1 MSHFLLRLLAGRMQV
16 VLIGSIVL
24 MVALTLGLNALAIST
39 VIDDY
44 LKSAEAERIDRD
56 MDLASQFYR
65 LKAEDITDVGQRMS
79 KDPRVVQALPD
90 ALEGL
95 AEALAILDEEMS
107 RKITV
112 PNLSGTHFIGLLDD
126 RGSIVLGRVLWS
138 NDQLSDRITGGNWGE
153 LPIVEHVMTQNTA
166 ITATEIIPEEFL
178 SQVGLAGQAF
188 IPLKETP
195 KAAST
200 PYDLREGTAGL
211 ALTSVI
217 PIDLEGTAKRVAVI
231 VVYLFNNDFTL
242 VDQIR
247 ETAGVDTATVFYGD
261 LRVSTNVPDE
271 SGERAVGTRV
281 SQEVFDVVLAEG
293 RRYEGE
299 AFVVNEWYITR
310 YEPLIDHLDQVVGIL
325 YVGARKLSFDSLID
339 AFNQRVIVIAFIC
352 ILCAAVFTM
361 PISRFITRPIA
372 ELVDANK
379 RLSRGDMSVRVQ
391 THGRGELSLL
401 GDSFNDMVEKLDETQ
416 KKLFHQEKLA
426 SVGQL
431 AAGVA
436 HEINNPLGTILLL
449 TDVMY
454 KETPEDDPHHEDL
467 AVVIEEATRCKTI
480 VADLLN
486 FSRQQDI
493 LTTNTDIHALLERVV
508 SDARRKPGL
517 DQIEI
522 VTHLDGDVPKIQADQ
537 DQMQQVFTNLLNNAA
552 EAIEGRGRITIST
565 QVENGQWL
573 IIKLADTGCGIP
585 EADMGKLFT
594 PFFTKKAS
602 GKGTGLGLSIVYGIV
617 KMHRGQIQVQS
628 KMGEGTSVFVSLP
641 IQHAP
646 DSGR

>member
-1 MSHFLLRLLAGRMQV
+1 MQV
-16 VLIGSIVL
+16 VLIGSFLL
-24 MVALTLGLNALAIST
+24 MVALTLGLNALVISR

-65 LKAEDITDVGQRMS
+65 LKAEEITDVGQRVA
-79 KDPRVVQALPD
+79 KDPRVLQALPV
-90 ALEGL
+90 ALEGQS
-95 AEALAILDEEMS
+95 EALATLDEELS

-112 PNLSGTHFIGLLDD
+112 PNLSGTHFICLLDD
-126 RGSIVLGRVLWS
+126 RGNIVLGRALWS
-138 NDQLSDRITGGNWGE
+138 NDQLSKRITNGNWGE
-153 LPIVEHVMTQNTA
+153 LPIVERVLTQNTA

-178 SQVGLAGQAF
+178 SQAGLAGQAF
-188 IPLKETP
+188 IQLKETQ
-195 KAAST
+195 KAASM
-200 PYDLREGTAGL
+200 PYDPREGTAGL

-217 PIDLEGTAKRVAVI
+217 PIDLEGAAKRMAVV

-247 ETAGVDTATVFYGD
+247 DAAGVDTATIFYGD
-261 LRVSTNVPDE
+261 LRISTNVPDE
-271 SGERAVGTRV
+271 TGERAVGTRV
-281 SQEVFDVVLAEG
+281 SREVFDVVLTEG
-293 RRYEGE
+293 RGYEGE

-310 YEPLIDHLDQVVGIL
+310 YEPLFDHLDHVVGIL
-325 YVGARKLSFDSLID
+325 YVGAVKSSFERLID
-339 AFNQRVIVIAFIC
+339 TFDQRVTLVAFIC
-352 ILCAAVFTM
+352 ILCAATFSV
-361 PISRFITRPIA
+361 PISRFIARPIA
-372 ELVDANK
+372 ELVDANQ

-391 THGRGELSLL
+391 TYGKGELCLL
-401 GDSFNDMVEKLDETQ
+401 GDSFNNMVEKLDETQ
-416 KKLFHQEKLA
+416 KRLFHQEKLA

-454 KETPEDDPHHEDL
+454 KETPRDDPHHEDL
-467 AVVIEEATRCKTI
+467 AMVIEEATRCKSI

-486 FSRQQDI
+486 FSRQQHL

-508 SDARRKPGL
+508 SDARRKPRL

-522 VTHLDGDVPKIQADQ
+522 ETHFDEDVPEIQVDQ
-537 DQMQQVFTNLLNNAA
+537 DQIQQVFTNLLNNAA
-552 EAIEGRGRITIST
+552 EAIEGKGRITIST
-565 QVENGQWL
+565 QVEYDRWL

-585 EADMGKLFT
+585 EEDMGKLFT
-594 PFFTKKAS
+594 PFFTRKVS

-628 KMGEGTSVFVSLP
+628 KIGEGTSIIVSLP
-641 IQHAP
+641 IQHP
-646 DSGR
+646 SDNGR